1 MTVPLGRCRAC
12 HQLVRWA
19 ITAAHGKP
27 IPLDPDPSP
36 AGTVLVTRNE
46 WGADIA
52 RIWHPIDRECPPDVL
67 YVVHFVTC
75 EAKGKSG
82 KEVEQRALA
91 RTLAKAREGL

>member
-12 HQLVRWA
+12 HLPVRWA

-27 IPLDPDPSP
+27 IPIDPDPSP
-36 AGTVLVTRNE
+36 DGTVLIE
-46 WGADIA
+46 KIEGADVA
-52 RIWHPIDRECPPDVL
+52 RVWAPIGRECPPDVL

-75 EAKGKSG
+75 AARGRSG

-91 RTLAKAREGL
+91 RTLARAREGL

>member
-12 HQLVRWA
+12 HLPVRWA
-19 ITAAHGKP
+19 ITAINRKP

-36 AGTVLVTRNE
+36 AGTVLITE
-46 WGADIA
+46 IA
-52 RIWHPIDRECPPDVL
+52 GEEIATTWKPTGRECPPDVL

-75 EAKGKSG
+75 TAKGRSG